1 MGKYLEI
8 TSVQLKHNVWKHLLI
23 SAGLLAASPLILGIS
38 NLDAAESAKVLET
51 YVALIGIILFVPVF
65 LPEQNR
71 DLWELVKAKYTNITS
86 VYLIRIG
93 FSFLES
99 ALLVLVYISVMHSGN
114 CEMETGRY
122 FFGTMAEIL
131 AFGGLGI
138 FAYTVS
144 DNLIVGYMIPLG
156 YYIAATGAGYKYL
169 GKLYPFGM
177 LQDFT
182 TKYWILAIGILL
194 MAGGILLF
202 RRKR

>member
-8 TSVQLKHNVWKHLLI
+8 TNVQLKHNVWKHLLI
-23 SAGLLAASPLILGIS
+23 SAGLLAASPLILGVS

-86 VYLIRIG
+86 VYLIRVG
-93 FSFLES
+93 LSLLES
-99 ALLVLVYISVMHSGN
+99 VLLVLVYIGVMNSGN
-114 CEMETGRY
+114 CEMEIGRY
-122 FFGTMAEIL
+122 FFGTLVEIM

-138 FAYTVS
+138 FAYAVS

-182 TKYWILAIGILL
+182 TKYWILVIGILL
-194 MAGGILLF
+194 MAGGLLLF

>member
-1 MGKYLEI
+1 M
-8 TSVQLKHNVWKHLLI
+8 
-23 SAGLLAASPLILGIS
+23 
-38 NLDAAESAKVLET
+38 
-51 YVALIGIILFVPVF
+51 
-65 LPEQNR
+65 
-71 DLWELVKAKYTNITS
+71 
-86 VYLIRIG
+86 YLIRIG

-138 FAYTVS
+138 FAYAVS

>member
-1 MGKYLEI
+1 MFRDI
-8 TSVQLKHNVWKHLLI
+8 FV
-23 SAGLLAASPLILGIS
+23 S
-38 NLDAAESAKVLET
+38 N
-51 YVALIGIILFVPVF
+51 
-65 LPEQNR
+65 
-71 DLWELVKAKYTNITS
+71 

-93 FSFLES
+93 LSLLES
-99 ALLVLVYISVMHSGN
+99 MLLVLVYIGVMHSGN
-114 CEMETGRY
+114 CEMEIGRY
-122 FFGTMAEIL
+122 FFGIMAEII

-138 FAYTVS
+138 FAYAVS

>member
-1 MGKYLEI
+1 
-8 TSVQLKHNVWKHLLI
+8 
-23 SAGLLAASPLILGIS
+23 
-38 NLDAAESAKVLET
+38 
-51 YVALIGIILFVPVF
+51 
-65 LPEQNR
+65 
-71 DLWELVKAKYTNITS
+71 
-86 VYLIRIG
+86 
-93 FSFLES
+93 
-99 ALLVLVYISVMHSGN
+99 
-114 CEMETGRY
+114 METGRY

-138 FAYTVS
+138 FAYAVS

>member
-8 TSVQLKHNVWKHLLI
+8 TNVQLKHNVWKHLLI

-86 VYLIRIG
+86 VYLIRVG
-93 FSFLES
+93 LSLLES
-99 ALLVLVYISVMHSGN
+99 VLLVLVYIG
-114 CEMETGRY
+114 EMEIGRY
-122 FFGTMAEIL
+122 FFGTMAEIM

-138 FAYTVS
+138 FAYAVS

-182 TKYWILAIGILL
+182 TKYWILATGILL